1 MPKMALNT
9 IQETLK
15 PISAMEAVAA
25 FLSMRNS
32 AKPSQ
37 ETYWIEHASVILK
50 IFLKIPKKWIKC
62 QFLFKSHT
70 QKKSGRDEWS
80 KEFLPLRNLVKY

>member
-1 MPKMALNT
+1 MMPKMALNT

-15 PISAMEAVAA
+15 PISAMAALAA

-37 ETYWIEHASVILK
+37 GTYCIEHA
-50 IFLKIPKKWIKC
+50 
-62 QFLFKSHT
+62 
-70 QKKSGRDEWS
+70 
-80 KEFLPLRNLVKY
+80 

>member
-1 MPKMALNT
+1 MIMMPKMALNT

-15 PISAMEAVAA
+15 PISAMEVVVA

-37 ETYWIEHASVILK
+37 GTYWIEHASMILK
-50 IFLKIPKKWIKC
+50 IFLKI
-62 QFLFKSHT
+62 
-70 QKKSGRDEWS
+70 QKNTLK
-80 KEFLPLRNLVKY
+80 

>member
-1 MPKMALNT
+1 MMPKMALNT

-37 ETYWIEHASVILK
+37 GTY
-50 IFLKIPKKWIKC
+50 
-62 QFLFKSHT
+62 
-70 QKKSGRDEWS
+70 
-80 KEFLPLRNLVKY
+80 